1 MIDLYVIELDFGLRL
16 EDWKRMGIAMPGGRI
31 EKRPKGPGWM
41 ARQTVD
47 LYPDKVWLR
56 VCPPKVLGQWNVY
69 GSNDLR
75 ELVMKTAP
83 LVLEELGI
91 EVTRSR
97 LKQLKEGAYTVKAV
111 DITEQFKL
119 PEMSA
124 AYFIRKFNH
133 QMMPLYVM
141 AKHEK
146 GEGLL
151 IHPGSRT
158 LEVYFYDKK
167 KEFEDRGMNA
177 YAAALAAL
185 PPHARNGFEAQVML
199 VDRERQRHL
208 AALGPRL
215 EMKFGD
221 GFFTPDNKLSR
232 GEKWKT
238 NTAEKLYQKKL
249 AELEFPRRI
258 EFSELIEDGYISLQ
272 QPYLGTFLLWLYGED
287 RAIAQ
292 YSQSKQQGHAKHIES
307 KLGVNVRKPASVV
320 IKTKDAIR
328 PRKVFKWG
336 NRVRA
341 DVEFATLIEG
351 GLGCQDEP

>member
-1 MIDLYVIELDFGLRL
+1 MIDLYVIELDFRL
-16 EDWKRMGIAMPGGRI
+16 GPEDWDRMGIDMPSGRI

-97 LKQLKEGAYTVKAV
+97 LKKLEEGAYTVKAI

-133 QMMPLYVM
+133 QMLDLYPM

-151 IHPGSRT
+151 INPGSRT

-167 KEFEDRGMNA
+167 KEFEDRGMKA

-185 PPHARNGFEAQVML
+185 PPDARNGFEEQAML
-199 VDRERQRHL
+199 VDREHQRHL
-208 AALGPRL
+208 ATLGPRV

-221 GFFTPDNKLSR
+221 GFFTPKKKRSR
-232 GEKWKT
+232 GEKWESD
-238 NTAEKLYQKKL
+238 TAEKMYRKAL
-249 AELEFPRRI
+249 AGLDFPRRI
-258 EFSELIEDGYISLQ
+258 EFNELIEDGYACLQ
-272 QPYLGTFLLWLYGED
+272 KQYLATFLLWLHGED

-292 YSQSKQQGHAKHIES
+292 FSQSKRQGDAKFIEN

-320 IKTKDAIR
+320 LKTKDAVR
-328 PRKVFKWG
+328 PRKVFNWG

-341 DVEFATLIEG
+341 DDELAKLDETEG
-351 GLGCQDEP
+351 NF